1 MLAVFAWLAVTAG
14 VRPLA
19 LPDEGRY
26 VGVAFEMLWSGD
38 WLVPTLDTL
47 PYFHKPPLFYWL
59 TGASLAVF
67 RINDWAARLPSLL
80 AATATVF
87 AVYLFVGRWANQTQA
102 RLTLV
107 VLVTTPFFFGG
118 AQFANLDMLVTAC
131 IAFTVLCAADAVLAG
146 HGGRPRPG
154 ALAAA
159 YASAAL
165 GVLAKGLIGAVIP
178 ALVVA
183 AWLVLTGRRGMIL
196 RLVWLPGIALFA
208 AIAAPW
214 FVLVEARHP
223 GFLSYFFIHHHLER
237 FTTQQFNGHHPFWF
251 YLPVFAGLTLPWLIV
266 LIDAARQGAVG
277 SDARQIGLLMWIWLT
292 ATLVFFSIPASKL
305 VGYVLIA
312 VPPFA
317 VLTGGALDRLVGS
330 AHGGRRAGPM
340 IATAVAILVCL
351 ASVFVARRYQNDSV
365 QELAAH
371 IRATTGATNSELVAV
386 RSYPFS
392 LPFYLQRGQPMRLVE
407 DWDDER
413 TLQKDTWRRE
423 LSDAARFDPAKARL
437 VLLKP
442 ADLRRLLACSE
453 RSVWVIAPPDETARS
468 PELAHLERIA
478 VVGPHVLWRRSATRT
493 TSEGPDCG
501 P

>member
-1 MLAVFAWLAVTAG
+1 MFAWLAATAG

-26 VGVAFEMLWSGD
+26 VGVAFEMLRSGD
-38 WLVPTLDTL
+38 WLVPTLDGL

-59 TGASLAVF
+59 TAASLAVF
-67 RINDWAARLPSLL
+67 GINDWAARLPSLL
-80 AATATVF
+80 AATGTGF
-87 AVYLFVGRWANQTQA
+87 GLYLFVSRWAGQAQA
-102 RLTLV
+102 RLTLL
-107 VLVTTPFFFGG
+107 VLATTPFFFGG

-131 IAFTVLCAADAVLAG
+131 IASTILCAAHAVLAG
-146 HGGRPRPG
+146 GGGRPRPG
-154 ALAAA
+154 TLAAA

-183 AWLVLTGRRGMIL
+183 AWLVLTGRRAMIL

-208 AIAAPW
+208 AMTVPW
-214 FVLVEARHP
+214 FALVEARHP
-223 GFLSYFFIHHHLER
+223 GFLHYFFIHHHFER
-237 FTTQQFNGHHPFWF
+237 FTTRQFNGHHPFWF
-251 YLPVFAGLTLPWLIV
+251 YLPVFAGFTLPWLIV
-266 LIDAARQGAVG
+266 LVDAARRGAVG
-277 SDARQIGLLMWIWLT
+277 GDARQIGLLMWIWLT

-305 VGYVLIA
+305 VGYVLVA

-317 VLTGGALDRLVGS
+317 VLTGSALDRLVGPMHS
-330 AHGGRRAGPM
+330 GRRAGPM
-340 IATAVAILVCL
+340 IATAVAILLCL
-351 ASVFVARRYQNDSV
+351 ASVFVARRYQTDGV
-365 QELAAH
+365 QELAAR
-371 IRATTGATNSELVAV
+371 IRATTGATNSEIVAV

-392 LPFYLQRGQPMRLVE
+392 LPFYLRRGQPIRLVE

-413 TLQKDTWRRE
+413 ILEKDTWRRE
-423 LSDAARFDPAKARL
+423 LSDAARFDPAKARH

-442 ADLRRLLACSE
+442 AGLQRLLACSE

-468 PELAHLERIA
+468 PLLAHLERIA
-478 VVGPHVLWRRSATRT
+478 VVGPHVLWRRSSTRT
-493 TSEGPDCG
+493 PSEGPDCG